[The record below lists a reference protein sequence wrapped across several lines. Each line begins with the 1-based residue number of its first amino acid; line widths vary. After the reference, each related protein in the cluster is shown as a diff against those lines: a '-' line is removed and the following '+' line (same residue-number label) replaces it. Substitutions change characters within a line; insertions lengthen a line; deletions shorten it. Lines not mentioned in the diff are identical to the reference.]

1 MGKRDWQEWV
11 MGGTAVFFL
20 LLILLIASGVFD
32 PQPVGSPQWAIQL
45 DPLILLANER
55 AVRWLD
61 TPLPDND
68 FSLRLDTAHSSGE
81 LDVAFG
87 LVIDNFW
94 VGVSPLGYVTILAG
108 ETAVLPL
115 QPWPH
120 VTAGGNE
127 IWLDRR
133 ENQITIRINRE
144 LLWTGKATFT
154 SWQVGVWGQSWGE
167 TAVIHFP
174 ALTLYHP

>member
-1 MGKRDWQEWV
+1 

-32 PQPVGSPQWAIQL
+32 PKPVGSPQWTIQPG
-45 DPLILLANER
+45 PLTLPTNER

-61 TPLPDND
+61 QSLPTSD

-81 LDVAFG
+81 LDVAYG
-87 LVIDNFW
+87 VVIDNIW

-133 ENQITIRINRE
+133 ENQVTIRINRE
-144 LLWTGKATFT
+144 LLWTGEATYDNR
-154 SWQVGVWGQSWGE
+154 QVGLWGQSWGE
-167 TAVIHFP
+167 MAVIHFP